1 MGFVRKIDL
10 LILWH
15 CGTVEPDNT
24 SRPTDGGEEEAM
36 SVQLS
41 GTTTMLGLIGTPV
54 AHSKSPAMYNHCFA
68 RYGLDWAYLAFDVTQ
83 EKAGAAVQA
92 IRTLH
97 MRGANVTMPCKNAVI
112 PYLDRLSPEARAIG
126 AVNVIVNDDG
136 VLTGY
141 NTDGM
146 GYTQNLR
153 RHGAEVKGK
162 RIVLLGGGGA
172 ASAIAGQAALEG
184 AAEIAVFNRRD
195 EFWPRVAQ
203 TLQTITQAAP
213 ECTLSLHDLDDGDDL
228 REAVS
233 RCDILSNATRVGM
246 APEVEHSIITD
257 RSWFRP
263 ELVVTDVVYAPPE
276 TKLLRDARSAGCRT
290 CDGLGML
297 LCQGAEAFRLY
308 SGLEMPIEEIRALL
322 YT

>member
-1 MGFVRKIDL
+1 MHL
-10 LILWH
+10 L
-15 CGTVEPDNT
+15 
-24 SRPTDGGEEEAM
+24 
-36 SVQLS
+36 
-41 GTTTMLGLIGTPV
+41 GTTTMLGLMGTPV

-68 RYGLDWAYLAFDVTQ
+68 KYGLDWAYLAFDVTQ
-83 EKAGAAVQA
+83 EQTGAAVQA
-92 IRTLH
+92 IRTLN

-112 PYLDRLSPEARAIG
+112 PYLDKLSPEAQAIG
-126 AVNVIVNDDG
+126 AVNVIVNDGG

-153 RHGAEVKGK
+153 RGGVEVKSR

-195 EFWPRVAQ
+195 EFWPRVEQ
-203 TLQTITQAAP
+203 TLENIRKAAP
-213 ECTLSLHDLDDGDDL
+213 ECSLSLHDLDDGRDL
-228 REAVS
+228 YKTIR

-246 APEVEHSIITD
+246 APDVERSVITD
-257 RSWFRP
+257 QSCFRP

-276 TKLLRDARSAGCRT
+276 TKLLRDARAAGCKT

-297 LCQGAEAFRLY
+297 LGQGAEAFRLY
-308 SGLEMPIEEIRALL
+308 SGLEMPIEEIKELL